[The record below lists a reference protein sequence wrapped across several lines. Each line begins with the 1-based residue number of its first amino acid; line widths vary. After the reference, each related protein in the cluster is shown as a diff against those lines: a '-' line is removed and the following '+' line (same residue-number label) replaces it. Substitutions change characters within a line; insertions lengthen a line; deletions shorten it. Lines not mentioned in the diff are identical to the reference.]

1 MNPQKELEPGWE
13 WWQRRIALPAEMV
26 RRLEQER
33 RDAQDRADAER
44 LAEEQRNA
52 VGRND
57 AKELK
62 VEDWPLDVLH
72 SGEPYMKLLDKEQV
86 EKAAE
91 SFDSLFA
98 ESDKR
103 QRARA
108 LTMDLRDAGEHRKLL
123 RLPADWRRVLRRL
136 ERWFPNFAEVIDY
149 LRSMFALAEH
159 GDGTIRFS
167 PVLLAGPPGVGKSYF
182 CEVFAES
189 FKLYMVCMR
198 MENAQSNAGLA
209 GSEEFWSNTQPGRL
223 FDALVHKEHANPLFF
238 LDEID
243 KVTAEGGY
251 DPMSS
256 LLSLLE
262 PGTASSFHDLSFP
275 WLTLDASRVLWIC
288 TANDAGLLSEPIR
301 SRLKIFDVPHLT
313 PAQAH
318 RMAARIFAAVRREI
332 FGAKKTMAL
341 DREAF
346 NAVAFL
352 APREMR
358 RVVRQSIGW
367 ALFNSRC
374 TVLAD
379 DVGMAMNGP
388 REAMRFGFVSSP

>member
-1 MNPQKELEPGWE
+1 MTLQSELEPGWE

-52 VGRND
+52 AGRNG
-57 AKELK
+57 AKEPK

-72 SGEPYMKLLDKEQV
+72 SGEPYIKLLDKEQV
-86 EKAAE
+86 EKAAD
-91 SFDSLFA
+91 SFASLFA

-123 RLPADWRRVLRRL
+123 RLPVDWRRILRRL

-149 LRSMFALAEH
+149 FRSMFALAEH

-167 PVLLAGPPGVGKSYF
+167 PVLLVGAPGVGKSYF

-223 FDALVHKEHANPLFF
+223 FDALVHKDHANPLFF

-243 KVTAEGGY
+243 KVTAEGQY

-262 PGTASSFHDLSFP
+262 PGTARSFHDLSFP
-275 WLTLDASRVLWIC
+275 WLTLNASRVLYIC

-301 SRLKIFDVPHLT
+301 SRLKVFEVPGLT
-313 PAQAH
+313 LSQSQ
-318 RMAARIFAAVRREI
+318 RMAARIFTEVRREV
-332 FGAKKTMAL
+332 FGAEKTVTL
-341 DREAF
+341 DRAAF
-346 NAVAFL
+346 DAVASL
-352 APREMR
+352 SPREMR
-358 RVVRQSIGW
+358 RAISQSIGW
-367 ALFNSRC
+367 ALFNSRR
-374 TVLAD
+374 TVSAG

-388 REAMRFGFVSSP
+388 REAMKFGFVSSA